1 MKEYIKRT
9 IDGMRQELL
18 EFLPQRIID
27 VIEPKDVLK
36 MHQYKVGNELIK
48 EKYRIKSTQEYI
60 ELMNWYDAKSKIVL
74 K

>member
-27 VIEPKDVLK
+27 VIEPKDVLR
-36 MHQYKVGNELIK
+36 MHQYKIGNEIIK
-48 EKYRIKSTQEYI
+48 EQYYIKSADEYI
-60 ELMNWYDAKSKIVL
+60 KLMNWYDAKSRIVMR
-74 K
+74 

>member
-18 EFLPQRIID
+18 EFLPQRIVD
-27 VIEPKDVLK
+27 VVEPKDVLK
-36 MHQYKVGNELIK
+36 MHQYKIGNELIK

-60 ELMNWYDAKSKIVL
+60 ELMNWYDAKSKIFL
-74 K
+74 R

>member
-9 IDGMRQELL
+9 INGMRQELL

-27 VIEPKDVLK
+27 VIEPKDVLR
-36 MHQYKVGNELIK
+36 MHQYKIGNEIIK
-48 EKYRIKSTQEYI
+48 EQYRIKSTQEYI
-60 ELMNWYDAKSKIVL
+60 ELMNWYDAQSKIVL

>member
-9 IDGMRQELL
+9 INGMRQELL

-27 VIEPKDVLK
+27 VIEPKDVLR
-36 MHQYKVGNELIK
+36 MHQYKIGNEIIK
-48 EKYRIKSTQEYI
+48 EQYRIKSTQEYI

>member
-27 VIEPKDVLK
+27 VVEPKDVLR
-36 MHQYKVGNELIK
+36 MHQYKIGNEIIK
-48 EKYRIKSTQEYI
+48 EQYRIKSTKEYI

>member
-1 MKEYIKRT
+1 
-9 IDGMRQELL
+9 MRQELL